1 MNRPTIPLQFQLGVV
16 HLALEQAVG
25 EGVLLVVLQLVAV
38 REEAVGLVQA
48 PMDYPGI
55 GPYFYCT
62 QLNLSWWF
70 VLKKLANIM
79 VKNEL
84 FRLEHH
90 EFITN
95 PSKTHSRLS

>member
-1 MNRPTIPLQFQLGVV
+1 MQLQLGVV

-62 QLNLSWWF
+62 QLDLSRWF
-70 VLKKLANIM
+70 VLKKLVNMMFKI
-79 VKNEL
+79 EL
-84 FRLEHH
+84 L
-90 EFITN
+90 T
-95 PSKTHSRLS
+95 LQQVVAA

>member
-1 MNRPTIPLQFQLGVV
+1 MQLQLGVV

-62 QLNLSWWF
+62 QLNLS
-70 VLKKLANIM
+70 
-79 VKNEL
+79 
-84 FRLEHH
+84 R
-90 EFITN
+90 
-95 PSKTHSRLS
+95 

>member
-1 MNRPTIPLQFQLGVV
+1 MQLQLGVV

-55 GPYFYCT
+55 GPHFYCT
-62 QLNLSWWF
+62 
-70 VLKKLANIM
+70 
-79 VKNEL
+79 
-84 FRLEHH
+84 
-90 EFITN
+90 
-95 PSKTHSRLS
+95 

>member
-1 MNRPTIPLQFQLGVV
+1 MQLQLGVV

-62 QLNLSWWF
+62 QLDLSRWF
-70 VLKKLANIM
+70 FLKKLI
-79 VKNEL
+79 KNER
-84 FRLEHH
+84 FMMQHN
-90 EFITN
+90 EFFTN
-95 PSKTHSRLS
+95 LSIL